1 MHNRCLCLH
10 FFSISF
16 SFFKFLLFFTILFEK
31 HFASHIRCHILFISC
46 FNHNCLFS
54 CINFK
59 IEIDECIL
67 LLLVVVMVCICC
79 CYECVLNWFL
89 FFLLSLVK
97 LRNQIASSINIV
109 KLSNT
114 DVRMTTI
121 VPTKSWTYLLLSLCL
136 FLSLSSISVHLY
148 FIHIA

>member
-16 SFFKFLLFFTILFEK
+16 SLFKFLLFFTILFEK

-114 DVRMTTI
+114 DDHYCANKI
-121 VPTKSWTYLLLSLCL
+121 LNISSSLSLCL